1 VQEPGNLGRKRAV
14 PIARRKLYQE
24 VQERLLERIRAGEF
38 SAGAPLPSE
47 RQLMQ
52 EYGVGR
58 PAVREA
64 LLTLQRMGLIAI
76 THGGRAR
83 LNEISADTAIGQVNE
98 IARYLLETSP
108 GSLEHLKEARLFFEV
123 GMACMAAEK
132 ATEADVARLRQAL
145 EAQRAAPADPDF
157 LERDIAFHRAL
168 AAVSGNPIFEAV
180 SAAMLQ
186 WLQRFY
192 AGMLRVQGAERV
204 TLQEHKRIVD
214 CIARHDPEGAAKA
227 MTHHLTR
234 AAKLYTRLG
243 LVDGMPRKP

>member
-1 VQEPGNLGRKRAV
+1 MV
-14 PIARRKLYQE
+14 
-24 VQERLLERIRAGEF
+24 
-38 SAGAPLPSE
+38 
-47 RQLMQ
+47 
-52 EYGVGR
+52 
-58 PAVREA
+58 
-64 LLTLQRMGLIAI
+64 LIAI
-76 THGGRAR
+76 THGDRAR

-132 ATEADVARLRQAL
+132 ATEADVARLREAL
-145 EAQRAAPADPDF
+145 EAQRAAPADPEF
-157 LERDIAFHRAL
+157 LERDIAFHRAI

-180 SAAMLQ
+180 SEAMLQ

-192 AGMLRVQGAERV
+192 VGMLRVQGAERV

-227 MTHHLTR
+227 MMHHLTR

-243 LVDGMPRKP
+243 LVDGIRHEP